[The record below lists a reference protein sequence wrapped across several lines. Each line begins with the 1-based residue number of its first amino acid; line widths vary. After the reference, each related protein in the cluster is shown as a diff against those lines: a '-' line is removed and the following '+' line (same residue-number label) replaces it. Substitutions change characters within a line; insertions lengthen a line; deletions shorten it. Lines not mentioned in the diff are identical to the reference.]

1 VGPSIICATNATK
14 QFPLFS
20 TERETNRKT
29 GNPEKEN
36 RRGEGGIQKERKS
49 KTPKRREKSR
59 NAIAMLGRAMDV
71 S

>member
-1 VGPSIICATNATK
+1 VGPSIICATNAIK

-20 TERETNRKT
+20 KERETNRKT

-36 RRGEGGIQKERKS
+36 RRGEGGIQKERKV
-49 KTPKRREKSR
+49 KLQKERKSR